1 MKTCPYYCRKIDLRL
16 VFSTSIIIAIIAC
29 CFNVCVHCITVDEFW
44 WTDGRD
50 RLVWWMGLRVGIL
63 DASVNG
69 AEQIT
74 AFSFVN
80 KMDNCYFAQRLGF
93 SNFQN

>member
-1 MKTCPYYCRKIDLRL
+1 M
-16 VFSTSIIIAIIAC
+16 
-29 CFNVCVHCITVDEFW
+29 
-44 WTDGRD
+44 
-50 RLVWWMGLRVGIL
+50 WWMGLRVGIL